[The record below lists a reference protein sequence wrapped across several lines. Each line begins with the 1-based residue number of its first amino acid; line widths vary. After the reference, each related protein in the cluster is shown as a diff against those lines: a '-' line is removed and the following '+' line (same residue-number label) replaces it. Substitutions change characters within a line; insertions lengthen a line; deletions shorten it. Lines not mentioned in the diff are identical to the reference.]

1 MKRMIVVL
9 LAIMITVPLLEGC
22 GSSAAAGG
30 GDGGRDKELN
40 IFNWSE
46 YLPQSVLDA
55 YKEKTGVDVKIAT
68 YASNEEMLAKM
79 MAGGADQYDL
89 VVPSNYVIQAMIR
102 QKLLQPLDKANIPNI
117 KNITPDL
124 LDMDYDKGNTYAVPY
139 MVSFT
144 LIAVNKKTCP
154 VEIKS
159 YNDLLDPRLK
169 DSMVVVD
176 DPREL
181 IGIAMQ
187 ALGYK
192 FNDTDPAKLAEAKQW
207 LLKLTPNI
215 KAYDGDSP
223 KTKMISGETSVGF
236 IWNGEAALSMKENP
250 DIVIAWPREGV
261 NMAIDN
267 FTVTSGAKHKKAAED
282 FVNYILEPEV
292 SKLISD
298 EYPYTNPNAA
308 AAPLLGK
315 EYLDCP
321 ASNVPAEQV
330 KKAVLT
336 QDAGDAAAEFDKIW
350 SEIKSAQ

>member
-1 MKRMIVVL
+1 MKRMMVVL
-9 LAIMITVPLLEGC
+9 LVIMVSIPLFAGC
-22 GSSAAAGG
+22 GSSKTVS
-30 GDGGRDKELN
+30 GDGGQAKELN

-55 YKEKTGVDVKIAT
+55 YREKTGVDVKIAT

-89 VVPSNYVIQAMIR
+89 VVPSNYVIQAMIK

-124 LDMDYDKGNTYAVPY
+124 LDMDYDKGNAYTVPY

-144 LIAVNKKTCP
+144 LIAVNRKTCP

-181 IGIAMQ
+181 IGIALQ

-192 FNDTDPAKLAEAKQW
+192 FNDTDPAELEKAKQW

-236 IWNGEAALSMKENP
+236 IWNGEAALSMAENP
-250 DIVIAWPREGV
+250 DIYIAWPKEGV

-267 FTVTSGAKHKKAAED
+267 FAVTSGAKNKKNAED
-282 FVNYILEPEV
+282 FINYILEPEV

-308 AAPLLGK
+308 AAPLLSK
-315 EYLDCP
+315 AYLDCP
-321 ASNVPAEQV
+321 ASNVPADQL